1 MNHSE
6 IKTIDDVILFLDY
19 IIDESEKNNDTLGYF
34 AVLYKRVT
42 LRVKEGI
49 LTNYFDDGPRM
60 EKLDVVFAKKYI
72 DAWVAW
78 QSDKEVSES
87 WEKAFLFSK
96 KNWPVVLQHL
106 LMGMNA
112 HINLDLGIAAA
123 EITQNKNIEDLKN
136 DFFRINEILSSL
148 VNEVQNNLSSIW
160 PALKK
165 ILSKTGKIDNFL
177 VDFSIELARDGA
189 WEFAQNIAGIAKINL
204 EPQIKIRDDK
214 VAQKSAIITQPKIWI
229 KIVLWIV
236 RIGEL
241 GSISEKIKKLKTA
254 PL

>member
-6 IKTIDDVILFLDY
+6 IKTIDDVILFLDF

-78 QSDKEVSES
+78 QSDNEVSES

-148 VNEVQNNLSSIW
+148 VNEIQNNLSSIW